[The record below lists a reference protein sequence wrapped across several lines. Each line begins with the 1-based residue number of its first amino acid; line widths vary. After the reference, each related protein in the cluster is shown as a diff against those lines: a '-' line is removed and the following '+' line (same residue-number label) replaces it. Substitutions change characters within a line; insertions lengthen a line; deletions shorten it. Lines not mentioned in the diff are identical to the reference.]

1 MTFPIS
7 PKILSIMFVTL
18 CSSAM
23 ADGFR
28 PDSDLAT
35 SFVNE
40 VATAEIAVFPT
51 IIRTQDISAYST
63 ASQKLA
69 IESLKQNRL
78 GTARPEDL
86 QFYLGDPQGQSQFE
100 VFQNAMQTIGEQLE
114 EYDEDVDYIVV
125 IEVLF
130 RPSRQGDA
138 EVFGIHVYVLDS
150 GGENAFSF
158 LLNSHH
164 GSFSEAKLRASKNT
178 AKSREQL
185 AIKST
190 KIAMKAL
197 KQQIGRF
204 REGIARSGNMGPGRS
219 HDVQAL
225 ADVRNVWNCQ
235 LNDYKTLADL
245 VAASSVWLKAAK
257 SNEGG
262 EDVEAFLEF
271 PIAADTGADDFL
283 FVVVFA
289 DTNTWG
295 VFNNDYPNSPAGEA
309 EEAWGE
315 VATCSAS
322 SLWELVEIE

>member
-1 MTFPIS
+1 
-7 PKILSIMFVTL
+7 
-18 CSSAM
+18 
-23 ADGFR
+23 
-28 PDSDLAT
+28 
-35 SFVNE
+35 
-40 VATAEIAVFPT
+40 
-51 IIRTQDISAYST
+51 
-63 ASQKLA
+63 
-69 IESLKQNRL
+69 
-78 GTARPEDL
+78 
-86 QFYLGDPQGQSQFE
+86 
-100 VFQNAMQTIGEQLE
+100 MQTIGEQLE

-130 RPSRQGDA
+130 SPSGQGDA
-138 EVFGIHVYVLDS
+138 KVFGIHVYVLDS

-164 GSFSEAKLRASKNT
+164 ESFSEAKLRASKNT

-204 REGIARSGNMGPGRS
+204 REGIARSGNMGLGRS

-225 ADVRNVWNCQ
+225 ADVRDVWNCQ
-235 LNDYKTLADL
+235 LNDDKTPADL

-271 PIAADTGADDFL
+271 PIAADTGAEDFL

-289 DTNTWG
+289 DMKTWG
-295 VFNNDYPNSPAGEA
+295 VFNHDYSNSPAGEA

-315 VATCSAS
+315 VATCTGAS
-322 SLWELVEIE
+322 DWASVEIE